1 MTDAD
6 LLFEVRG
13 RTATVTFNRP
23 AARNAMTWDMYEGLV
38 KACERI
44 DADDGVRVAVLR
56 GAGGAFVAGTDIT
69 QFRDFSA
76 AEDGLAYERRIE
88 QVLGRLERVRVP
100 TIAAVEGYAV
110 GGGLAIAA
118 SCDLRICAPSAKFG
132 LPIART
138 LGNCV
143 SMPTYARLADLVGSA
158 RALHLIY
165 TATFVPADGA
175 LAAGLVTEVVP
186 DGPDGA
192 PGEGLDARLGELCDQ
207 LASHAPLTMWASKQA
222 FRRLRDA
229 CLPDGDDLIA
239 ACYGSEDFREGVRSF
254 MEKRPARW
262 RGR

>member
-1 MTDAD
+1 MTEGD
-6 LLFEVRG
+6 LLFEVQG

-23 AARNAMTWDMYEGLV
+23 AARNAMTWDMYELLV
-38 KACERI
+38 AACERI
-44 DADDGVRVAVLR
+44 DADDTVRVAVLR

-69 QFRDFSA
+69 QFREFTT

-88 QVLGRLERVRVP
+88 QVLDRLERVRVP

-143 SMPTYARLADLVGSA
+143 SMRTYARLADLVGSA

-165 TATFVPADGA
+165 TATFLPADGA

-186 DGPDGA
+186 S
-192 PGEGLDARLGELCDQ
+192 LDDRLGELCDQ
-207 LASHAPLTMWASKQA
+207 LAGHAPLTMWASKQA

-229 CLPDGDDLIA
+229 CLPDGDDLIK
-239 ACYGSEDFREGVRSF
+239 ACYGSEDFHEGVRSF
-254 MEKRPARW
+254 VEKRPARW
-262 RGR
+262 KGQ

>member
-1 MTDAD
+1 MTEGD
-6 LLFEVRG
+6 LLFEVQG

-23 AARNAMTWDMYEGLV
+23 AARNAMTWDMYGRLV
-38 KACERI
+38 AACERI
-44 DADDGVRVAVLR
+44 DADETVRVAVLR

-69 QFRDFSA
+69 QFRDFTT

-88 QVLGRLERVRVP
+88 EVLDRLERVRVP

-143 SMPTYARLADLVGSA
+143 SMRTYARLADLVGSA

-165 TATFVPADGA
+165 TATFLPADGA

-186 DGPDGA
+186 SLGD
-192 PGEGLDARLGELCDQ
+192 RLGELCDQ
-207 LASHAPLTMWASKQA
+207 LARHAPLTMWASKQA

-229 CLPDGDDLIA
+229 CLPDGDDLIK
-239 ACYGSEDFREGVRSF
+239 ACYGSEDFHEGVRSF
-254 MEKRPARW
+254 VEKRPARW
-262 RGR
+262 EGQ